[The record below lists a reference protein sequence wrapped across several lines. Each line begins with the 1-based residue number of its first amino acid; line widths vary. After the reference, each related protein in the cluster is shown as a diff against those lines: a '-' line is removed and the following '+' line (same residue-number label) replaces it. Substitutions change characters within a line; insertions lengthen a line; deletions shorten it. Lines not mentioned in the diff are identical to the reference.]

1 MNIYGY
7 SAISFRFPLRYKR
20 VPKLFKHFPS
30 TNRYQREFIKNA
42 YVTERRQYI
51 KNHEYI
57 VVS

>member
-7 SAISFRFPLRYKR
+7 VATSFRFPLQHKR
-20 VPKLFKHFPS
+20 VQKLFKYFPS
-30 TNRYQREFIKNA
+30 TNRYQHEFIKNA

-57 VVS
+57 IVS

>member
-7 SAISFRFPLRYKR
+7 IATSFRFPLRYKR
-20 VPKLFKHFPS
+20 TQKLFKYSPS
-30 TNRYQREFIKNA
+30 TNRYQCEFIKNA

-57 VVS
+57 VIS